1 MTTTPLIEVR
11 NLCFSYQFGKKAL
24 TDVQMTIP
32 RGARVAFVGYNGAG
46 KSTLFLHLNAIL
58 KPQAGNLFYDG
69 QIYEY
74 SRSFVAMLRQKVG
87 LVFQDPDIQLFAG
100 NVFDDVLFGPMNLG
114 LPPDVARRQAEKA
127 LIAVQMLEYGDKP
140 AHFLSHGQKKRVAI
154 AGVLAMEPEVL
165 VMDEPTAG
173 LDYPGILNLNEIMA
187 VLYDQG
193 KTLVVATHDI
203 NWAWGWA
210 DLVYVLA
217 QGQVVA
223 GGAPDDI
230 FNRSDHTQL
239 GYDRPILGE
248 IFEELG
254 KNHLILPD
262 QQQLPRSATEL
273 VNLLIARDGHL

>member
-24 TDVQMTIP
+24 TNVQMTIP
-32 RGARVAFVGYNGAG
+32 RGARVAFIGSNGAG

-74 SRSFVAMLRQKVG
+74 SRSFVALLRQKVG

-127 LIAVQMLEYGDKP
+127 LTAVQMLEYGDKP

-187 VLYDQG
+187 ILYAQG

-217 QGQVVA
+217 EGQVVA
-223 GGAPDDI
+223 SGAPGDI
-230 FNRSDHTQL
+230 LNRSDHTQL

-248 IFEELG
+248 MCAELE
-254 KNHLILPD
+254 KNHLILPG
-262 QQQLPRSATEL
+262 QQRLPRSAGEL
-273 VNLLIARDGHL
+273 VNLLLAGEG